1 MADSTIKPDSGNDLV
16 LQNNGGGTKIEIPN
30 SGNIAVT
37 GTLAGNVTV
46 GSGETLDVSSG
57 TLTLADDQI
66 SGDKISGGTI
76 GAGTFNGEIGS
87 SATGFTGAKIID
99 QWRLTT
105 TFTGIGDPIATNLE
119 RNDSPRAGFVG
130 SAMTNSSG
138 VFAFP
143 STGLYLIFFNTTH
156 SLDGDNRYIAT
167 AINRVLSGSASIQ
180 YKQYTHI
187 HRTDS
192 NWTYVSTSI
201 HTVFDCTDTTND
213 KVSFSVR
220 ELGDTST
227 GTMGDEDLDYTRMTF
242 IRLGDT

>member
-1 MADSTIKPDSGNDLV
+1 MATTKATTLGHRTIPTSAITSGTFADAR
-16 LQNNGGGTKIEIPN
+16 
-30 SGNIAVT
+30 IAQT
-37 GTLAGNVTV
+37 NVTQHE
-46 GSGETLDVSSG
+46 SAIDALG
-57 TLTLADDQI
+57 TVA
-66 SGDKISGGTI
+66 S
-76 GAGTFNGEIGS
+76 GTFNGEIGS
-87 SATGFTGAKIID
+87 SATGFTGAKVID

-105 TFTGIGDPIATNLE
+105 TFNGIKDPIDTNLE
-119 RNDSPRAGFVG
+119 RNDTARAGFVG

-138 VFAFP
+138 VFGFP
-143 STGLYLIFFNTTH
+143 STGLYLVFFNTTH
-156 SLDGDNRYIAT
+156 QLDASNRYIAT

-201 HTVFDCTDTTND
+201 HTIFDCTDTAND

-220 ELGDTST
+220 ELGDTDT
-227 GTMGDEDLDYTRMTF
+227 GTMGHEDYDYSRMTF